1 MKPMRLFLNL
11 TLILLL
17 TACAAPD
24 APLQTST
31 PPSTAIR
38 KTQTPTLTVTPDA
51 TLGIVKGTLTW
62 QPSASESLP
71 VPDVILQLDRH
82 TGDYLKYKS
91 RTDAQGQFV
100 FTNVEAGEY
109 GVGLYMNLQLGE
121 RKCDNPE
128 YTYSRDLKW
137 VHYSTWNKVDV
148 WYDVIFSSEDI
159 TITSNETV
167 VLDFKLKCP

>member
-1 MKPMRLFLNL
+1 MKRLFLNFI
-11 TLILLL
+11 LILFL

-24 APLQTST
+24 ALMQKTST
-31 PPSTAIR
+31 PRATAIR

-51 TLGIVKGTLTW
+51 TLGIVKGTLIW
-62 QPSASESLP
+62 QPSTSESLP
-71 VPDVILQLDRH
+71 VPDVTLQLERH
-82 TGDYLKYKS
+82 TGEYLKYKS

-109 GVGLYMNLQLGE
+109 GIGLYMNLQLGE
-121 RKCDNPE
+121 RKCDAPE

-137 VHYSTWNKVDV
+137 VHYASWGKVDV

-159 TITSNETV
+159 TIQLGETV
-167 VLDFKLKCP
+167 VLDFTLKCP